1 MWTILMLTL
10 SNVFMTFAWYGHLK
24 FKSSPLW
31 IAILASWGIAIGY
44 MDGNSVAYPVGSKPQ
59 AEQEAERLR
68 VVVERAQPVGR
79 SICRGSDWEA
89 RNKSWQICV
98 FFD

>member
-1 MWTILMLTL
+1 MAQVRKVKVIPWEG
-10 SNVFMTFAWYGHLK
+10 A
-24 FKSSPLW
+24 SPEG
-31 IAILASWGIAIGY
+31 LASWGIAIDY